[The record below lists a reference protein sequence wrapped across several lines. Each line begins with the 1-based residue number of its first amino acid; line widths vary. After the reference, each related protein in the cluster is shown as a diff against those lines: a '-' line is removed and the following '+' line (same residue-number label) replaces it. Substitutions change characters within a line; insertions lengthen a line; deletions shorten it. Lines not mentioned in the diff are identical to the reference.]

1 MSANIRFLC
10 SLALSDLLC
19 GVCAF
24 LDDARMASILS
35 CSRRV
40 FNCLMVTAHLTALLS
55 ILGLAVDHYLAICQ
69 PLYHRT
75 DDNVSRV
82 SVVIVLTWII
92 SCLASLVDYFVAVN
106 NYFFLIYNS
115 DVAFLS
121 YGHTRQ
127 GALPTT
133 VRRVVKSMLIGLYLI

>member
-1 MSANIRFLC
+1 MHVAIILTCLSMAMWPSFLQ
-10 SLALSDLLC
+10 AC
-19 GVCAF
+19 GHHSHRSV
-24 LDDARMASILS
+24 ASILT

-75 DDNVSRV
+75 DDNVIRV
-82 SVVIVLTWII
+82 SVVIVVIWIV

-106 NYFFLIYNS
+106 ILVIYIPTT
-115 DVAFLS
+115 DVA
-121 YGHTRQ
+121 
-127 GALPTT
+127 
-133 VRRVVKSMLIGLYLI
+133 